1 MTHFK
6 LLQQLER
13 DIRNQVLIDS
23 LKRLP
28 PTPLQGSGATG
39 NRKEKPM
46 NYLRRHALP
55 IAATALSFLWIM
67 FCITMAR
74 ADELPKYPC
83 PTAEPCKILTLTSQE
98 ERLLTAQ
105 NGILDTAAQGRALEL
120 GQFSVYLKTRIA
132 SAPAGEPVK
141 PAGVPTPPEKH
152 DAPESAKP

>member
-1 MTHFK
+1 MTRFK
-6 LLQQLER
+6 LLEQLER

-23 LKRLP
+23 FKRL
-28 PTPLQGSGATG
+28 
-39 NRKEKPM
+39 NRKQRTM
-46 NYLRRHALP
+46 VFIRRNFAAITAILGMTIW
-55 IAATALSFLWIM
+55 IA
-67 FCITMAR
+67 FCITMVR
-74 ADELPKYPC
+74 ADELSKFPC

>member
-1 MTHFK
+1 MQK
-6 LLQQLER
+6 LLSELER

-28 PTPLQGSGATG
+28 PTPLQGSGATS

-67 FCITMAR
+67 FCITMAH
-74 ADELPKYPC
+74 AQDAPVPKFPC
-83 PTAEPCKILTLTSQE
+83 PTAEPCKILTLSAQE
-98 ERLLTAQ
+98 ERLLTTQ
-105 NGILDTAAQGRALEL
+105 NGILDTAAQGRAIEL

-132 SAPAGEPVK
+132 TAPAGEPQK
-141 PAGVPTPPEKH
+141 PAPAPTGPGIPVPDNP
-152 DAPESAKP
+152 KPN